1 MIKVLKVI
9 CIILFFSFFIAIL
22 IGRNKAKYYNYNDF
36 IENIY
41 YYSESRA
48 SVYQTF
54 HRIENVLIDDSKV
67 ESVEDL
73 IKQSQYVLK
82 VKVSDNPILYGKGL
96 INQVQVL
103 EVIKQDDNVI
113 SVGQNIK
120 IYDLVSW
127 IGNDFIEY
135 YDGMTP
141 LNLNNQYIV
150 FIKESPSPN
159 LKGVYMFSSIQFG
172 HFNISNSNVNILTNY
187 TRGTLTLK
195 EIMQYDYVVTN
206 CMSEKE
212 ICDSFITKY
221 SKFQK
226 QLKKLYNE

>member
-54 HRIENVLIDDSKV
+54 HGIENVLIDDSKV

-150 FIKESPSPN
+150 FIKKSPSPN